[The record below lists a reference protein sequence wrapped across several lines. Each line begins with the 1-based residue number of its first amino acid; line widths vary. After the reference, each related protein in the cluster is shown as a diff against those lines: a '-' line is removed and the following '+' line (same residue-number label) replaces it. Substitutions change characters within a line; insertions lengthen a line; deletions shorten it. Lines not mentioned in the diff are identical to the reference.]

1 MQLKCKKKKKIC
13 AVDGEG
19 AVTDRTV
26 KSGLQSVMLEISC
39 QLMLQSGR
47 PVEVDSDQIETLIEN
62 NQCSTMREITN
73 ILKIFK
79 PTKLLVKMKN
89 ASFILWKKTIQA
101 FCSTQYLGILFVDL
115 VKVKIIYKHNLI
127 TSYITQ
133 IFYV

>member
-1 MQLKCKKKKKIC
+1 MP
-13 AVDGEG
+13 VD
-19 AVTDRTV
+19 AT
-26 KSGLQSVMLEISC
+26 
-39 QLMLQSGR
+39 QSGR